1 LFCGFCQQ
9 GFETQKAEE
18 DAADQAQPDLLADQ
32 EIGNEGQAESGNAA
46 IDCIRTGG
54 TQTGN
59 EPGCPPISQGAPY
72 A

>member
-9 GFETQKAEE
+9 GFDTQKAEE

-32 EIGNEGQAESGNAA
+32 EIGNVGQAESGDAA
-46 IDCIRTGG
+46 VDRIRTGG

-59 EPGCPPISQGAPY
+59 EAGCPAICQGASY